1 MPRQAIAPDTRLCQ
15 IPTGMNKAQSLE
27 YVQIMAATAI
37 VGVKTQE
44 LGRFQSKTTD
54 S

>member
-1 MPRQAIAPDTRLCQ
+1 
-15 IPTGMNKAQSLE
+15 MNKAQSLE

-37 VGVKTQE
+37 VGFKTQKS
-44 LGRFQSKTTD
+44 GRFQSKTTD